1 MNDGPEDRRK
11 KRRDVAVYALGV
23 VAVVLIWRGIWD
35 LTAEVISPWTSLLI
49 GLGLVG
55 AIAYVRR
62 DIVERL
68 F

>member
-1 MNDGPEDRRK
+1 MTGAQERG
-11 KRRDVAVYALGV
+11 KRRREVLVYGLGV

-35 LTAEVISPWTSLLI
+35 LTAEAISPWISLLV

-55 AIAYVRR
+55 AIAAVRK
-62 DIVERL
+62 DIVEKL

>member
-1 MNDGPEDRRK
+1 MTDAQERRS
-11 KRRDVAVYALGV
+11 RRREVMVYGLGV
-23 VAVVLIWRGIWD
+23 VAVILIWRGIWD

-55 AIAYVRR
+55 AIAAVRW
-62 DIVERL
+62 DIVEKL